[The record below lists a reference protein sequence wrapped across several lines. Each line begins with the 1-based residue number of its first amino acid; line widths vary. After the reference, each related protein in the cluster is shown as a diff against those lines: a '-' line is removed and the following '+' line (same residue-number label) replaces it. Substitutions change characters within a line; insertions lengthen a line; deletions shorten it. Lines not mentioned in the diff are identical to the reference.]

1 MLLQKLIRKTLQCFA
16 NQIRNLENASSVP
29 TMLNNAPTSH
39 PVPRS
44 KVEFLAKM
52 LFMPSQSPPDSRLLK
67 VAVVGFPNVGKSSL
81 VNMLVNWRVCAVS
94 GKAHTTRSKQTV
106 VFTKDNIQLAFVDLP
121 GLVSARQIR
130 QFKLERT
137 FIRDPHAAIFDA
149 DLILVVVDASNKYA
163 RKALDPEVLK
173 VLHFFADKESVL
185 VLNKVD
191 KSQGDRTRLLEAT
204 RRLTGGLVGG
214 RQAHRDAFENKFN
227 ERAQLAERES
237 WARHHLSVEAII
249 FPLLPPEAHEAAQAR
264 LQHIKHLSALLS
276 PTIQIE
282 SAPRLKAPSSPANS
296 YLPPASSL
304 PASEGSDDPPQFH
317 LECESPE
324 VESSFVD
331 EQDFILQGQSN
342 ANDVDLPHIH
352 LTPETPEVPS
362 SSLGELNAPSENSLR
377 ANDIVLPNNPIL
389 QIGSLTKVEG
399 ECSTHTVD
407 PPHLSPDF
415 EAKTSIC
422 EAAAVSTKRCVTD
435 IEHQIIKDF
444 FVDYKRASPVDVHA
458 LTTFHTSNNKK
469 EVDFATEEERLEG
482 MLERV
487 RTQMMLNSA
496 SKEEVA
502 LRRQKWREL
511 GIQLQGVKHW
521 EGFSQVFMVSAAT
534 GEGIDKLRNYLLEQ
548 AKPDRQ
554 WVLSPSLVTDVEP
567 SELIRMSVWA
577 HCLDQLPKEVPYGLV
592 VTVDECDHV
601 RQAEGDDRVYVHVRL
616 RCPNERTIKCVI
628 GPRGERIRAI
638 ASAAKQE
645 LSNLF
650 LAPTVVKLTAEAVRP
665 TRGSMQRMRAAKD
678 FAEVFPNFD
687 NGGGSADASQHIGIE
702 SAEV

>member
-1 MLLQKLIRKTLQCFA
+1 MLLQKLIRRPLQCFA
-16 NQIRNLENASSVP
+16 NQIRNLENAPSVP

-39 PVPRS
+39 RVPRS

-121 GLVSARQIR
+121 GLLLTTSLCR
-130 QFKLERT
+130 FKLERT

-173 VLHFFADKESVL
+173 VLHFFPDKESVL

-191 KSQGDRTRLLEAT
+191 KSQGDRTRLLETT

-227 ERAQLAERES
+227 ERAQLAEQEG
-237 WARHHLSVEAII
+237 WARHHLSVEEII

-264 LQHIKHLSALLS
+264 LQHIQHLSALLS

-296 YLPPASSL
+296 YLPPSSASSL
-304 PASEGSDDPPQFH
+304 PASEDPPQSH

-352 LTPETPEVPS
+352 LTPETPEVAS
-362 SSLGELNAPSENSLR
+362 SSLGKLNAPSENSLH
-377 ANDIVLPNNPIL
+377 ANDI
-389 QIGSLTKVEG
+389 
-399 ECSTHTVD
+399 
-407 PPHLSPDF
+407 
-415 EAKTSIC
+415 

-444 FVDYKRASPVDVHA
+444 FIDYKRASPVDVHA
-458 LTTFHTSNNKK
+458 LTTSHTSNNKK

-511 GIQLQGVKHW
+511 GIQLQGAKHW

-534 GEGIDKLRNYLLEQ
+534 GEGIDKLRDYLLEQ

-577 HCLDQLPKEVPYGLV
+577 HCLDQLPKEIPYGLV

-687 NGGGSADASQHIGIE
+687 NSGGSADASQHIGIE
-702 SAEV
+702 SAQISRNQAGVNVNHGNLIRSRSVFG